1 MLAFVIGVVV
11 CMVFMVS
18 VGTRVMTGVGSC
30 HDFGDLDGREEKPKL
45 LTDLN
50 ILHEYNFENFKR
62 NFGDVEVYVS
72 QSNSYSTDMDGNIKK
87 MTLNNFCETMNN
99 DNDWYFK
106 TEDEYDFLNIIG
118 IKNKIIKEFDTI
130 IKEFDTII
138 KQFEDKKLDVLYKDC
153 SFWMGGKG
161 SNTGWHTDMDD
172 LSFLYVTEGKKKI
185 QFISPKYDENMYEKK
200 IFTYGAKWSNID
212 FKNIDYDKY
221 PKFKDVVVQTFIL
234 NSGDC
239 IYIPKN
245 WWHCVENLEAT
256 IGITYKIFRKKQQI
270 ISNISEF
277 FRKINAK
284 IRGYQIYDMGKIISE
299 KISATELQE
308 MRKLIAANIKID

>member
-1 MLAFVIGVVV
+1 MLLVLLVV
-11 CMVFMVS
+11 CMVLLCLVS
-18 VGTRVMTGVGSC
+18 TWVMTYVGCC
-30 HDFGDLDGREEKPKL
+30 HDMVWEEKPKL

-50 ILHEYNFENFKR
+50 ILNEYNFENLKR
-62 NFGDVEVYVS
+62 NFGDVEVYIS
-72 QSNSYSTDMDGNIKK
+72 HSNSYSTDMDGNIKK
-87 MTLNNFCETMNN
+87 MTLSDFYEIMNIN
-99 DNDWYFK
+99 IDWYFK
-106 TEDEYDFLNIIG
+106 TEDQYDFLNIIG
-118 IKNKIIKEFDTI
+118 IKKKVIKEFDTI
-130 IKEFDTII
+130 V

-161 SNTGWHTDMDD
+161 STTGWHTDIDD

-185 QFISPKYDENMYEKK
+185 HFISPDYNENMYEKK
-200 IFTYGAKWSNID
+200 IFTYGAKWSSID

-221 PKFKDVVVQTFIL
+221 PKFKDVKILTFIL

-270 ISNISEF
+270 ISIISEF
-277 FRKINAK
+277 FRKMYSK
-284 IRGYQIYDMGKIISE
+284 IMGYRIYDMEKIITE
-299 KISATELQE
+299 KIPMVELQE
-308 MRKLIAANIKID
+308 MRKLIAANGSN